1 MLGSS
6 ALNTERAD
14 RKMHDMLTAFLP
26 TSGKQGKNESPPE
39 FAQFKILCDETS
51 RHGYIHEFIER
62 RGTIRF
68 NYSSVVANW
77 ILLSFL
83 VDGPP
88 SLVPLFGAMEIGRA
102 RVLWLFKQELHNI
115 QKTVF
120 YNNYITAI
128 YTPLD
133 PPPI

>member
-1 MLGSS
+1 MFGSS
-6 ALNTERAD
+6 ALNNERAD
-14 RKMHDMLTAFLP
+14 RKMRDMLTAFLP

-39 FAQFKILCDETS
+39 FAQFKILCNETS

-77 ILLSFL
+77 ILLSFS

-88 SLVPLFGAMEIGRA
+88 SLVSSCSERP
-102 RVLWLFKQELHNI
+102 RVSAITQET
-115 QKTVF
+115 KSTR
-120 YNNYITAI
+120 
-128 YTPLD
+128 
-133 PPPI
+133 

>member
-14 RKMHDMLTAFLP
+14 RKMRDMLTAFLP

-39 FAQFKILCDETS
+39 FAQFKILCNETS

-77 ILLSFL
+77 ILLSFS

-88 SLVPLFGAMEIGRA
+88 SLVWTMVDDHDTYPS
-102 RVLWLFKQELHNI
+102 
-115 QKTVF
+115 
-120 YNNYITAI
+120 
-128 YTPLD
+128 
-133 PPPI
+133 

>member
-88 SLVPLFGAMEIGRA
+88 CLVVTCHETSEGENEGKSETAS
-102 RVLWLFKQELHNI
+102 
-115 QKTVF
+115 
-120 YNNYITAI
+120 TAI
-128 YTPLD
+128 FNSHKSFAAAIKLQ
-133 PPPI
+133 IIRLRLL